1 MMEINFTA
9 TKISN
14 SGMPTAMPLSAFPKF
29 SQFPTEIRLMIW
41 REFYLEP
48 RYFEVRWKCG
58 IKSSS
63 IHLRANVLNHSI
75 HHVGSRRHYFT
86 AIDTTINRE
95 SYLVATKIRPRFWLP
110 MWCSPTYDS
119 TWSTIPSVETVP
131 DVSINWEVDYL
142 QLNVDIFIIGRL
154 VECSPSRECSP
165 TSWFS
170 DIHKLDLRNLSTP
183 ETDRYSMSRLRQ
195 RFLNLREVRWG
206 AEEGTTFFKS

>member
-9 TKISN
+9 TEISN

-48 RYFEVRWKCG
+48 RYFEVHWKYG

-63 IHLRANVLNHSI
+63 IHLRAHVLNHSI
-75 HHVGSRRHYFT
+75 HHVGSRRQYFT

-131 DVSINWEVDYL
+131 DVLINWEVDYL
-142 QLNVDIFIIGRL
+142 QLNLHITTIVGL
-154 VECSPSRECSP
+154 VECSPWRECSP

-170 DIHKLDLRNLSTP
+170 DIHKLDLGNLSTAGS
-183 ETDRYSMSRLRQ
+183 DRYSISRLRQ
-195 RFLNLREVRWG
+195 RFLNLREVRWSTK
-206 AEEGTTFFKS
+206 EGTMFFKS